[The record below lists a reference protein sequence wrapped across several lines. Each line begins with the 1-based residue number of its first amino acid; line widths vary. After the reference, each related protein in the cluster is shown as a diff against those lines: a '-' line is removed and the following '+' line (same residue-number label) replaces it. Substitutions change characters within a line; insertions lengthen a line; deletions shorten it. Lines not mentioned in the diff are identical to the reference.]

1 MCVWI
6 YIFVSLLSLFRN
18 EKYFHYLLGMWG
30 LVYSLEFKIMLIFI
44 LRDIEWYYCICSIAW
59 LQNMEHF
66 SSQKKRKEINLL
78 IYFNHYSQYFLYSV
92 LDGTVVK
99 GKQIFFSLSF
109 SVASLVSSSLAIT
122 RYFANYLFLSFFL
135 SFSPLLVLRNK
146 WSTLMNSL
154 NTNLHWCG
162 RPSD

>member
-1 MCVWI
+1 
-6 YIFVSLLSLFRN
+6 
-18 EKYFHYLLGMWG
+18 
-30 LVYSLEFKIMLIFI
+30 MLIFI

-99 GKQIFFSLSF
+99 GKQICFSLSF

-146 WSTLMNSL
+146 
-154 NTNLHWCG
+154 
-162 RPSD
+162 

>member
-6 YIFVSLLSLFRN
+6 YICLTVIIVQEWVVFSLSFGNVRSGIFFRVQNYVIYTKGHILVLLHLFHRLVT
-18 EKYFHYLLGMWG
+18 KYGTF
-30 LVYSLEFKIMLIFI
+30 FF
-44 LRDIEWYYCICSIAW
+44 A
-59 LQNMEHF
+59 
-66 SSQKKRKEINLL
+66 KKKMNLL
-78 IYFNHYSQYFLYSV
+78 IYFNNYSQYFLYSV

-99 GKQIFFSLSF
+99 GKQICFSLSF